1 MENLNESDD
10 ALESGN
16 SATEQTNEEATSQSP
31 WEGFAEEDT
40 KFVGDKGW
48 KTPSDMLKSYREL
61 EKSYGNKV
69 SLPKD
74 EDAESWNN
82 LYAKLGKP
90 TSAEEY
96 ELEGV
101 DDNIKANVQEILF
114 KNNVLPKDV
123 KGLIKDYDDFIKAQ
137 QEKMLK
143 DIEEKSNQEL
153 EEVLDEWG
161 DNRDKNA
168 ELAKR
173 GAKLLGLTDE
183 ELTLVERSVSTKKF
197 MAAMLKLGEAIS
209 EDSIGTSTKA
219 TNTSEEPMGLVE
231 WFKQIK

>member
-1 MENLNESDD
+1 MENLNESDN
-10 ALESGN
+10 ALKSGN
-16 SATEQTNEEATSQSP
+16 SATEQTKEEATSQSP
-31 WEGFAEEDT
+31 WEGFAEEDN

-82 LYAKLGKP
+82 LYSKLGKP

-101 DDNIKANVQEILF
+101 DDSIKAKVQEILF
-114 KNNVLPKDV
+114 KNNVLPRDV

-137 QEKMLK
+137 QEILQKNL
-143 DIEEKSNQEL
+143 EEKSNQEL
-153 EEVLDEWG
+153 EEILEEWG
-161 DNRDKNA
+161 DNKDKNV

-173 GAKLLGLTDE
+173 GAKLVGLTED
-183 ELTLVERSVSTKKF
+183 ELTLVEKSVGTKKF
-197 MAAMLKLGEAIS
+197 MSAMLKLGESIS
-209 EDSIGTSTKA
+209 EDSIGTSTRA
-219 TNTSEEPMGLVE
+219 GSSEEPMGLVE